1 MSSSRT
7 VDVDAHDAA
16 SGALP
21 PSLLTL
27 VARFDPEVF
36 PVGNGHARVRLQGP
50 GIGRWD
56 ARLHGDR
63 ALLEPADL
71 HARPDAVITADAVTW
86 LALAND
92 VRDGMDA
99 FRQGRLT
106 VRHDLHLGV
115 GFLAA
120 TANTAASGDG
130 LRYRKIDTEIGA
142 ISTMQAGSGPP
153 VILLHGLGATKV
165 SFLPTVGALADRH
178 RVIAVDL
185 PGFGDSVKPIGAS
198 YDARFFARSV
208 VALLDGLGIERAS
221 IVGNSMGGRVALEL
235 GMAHEQRVERLVLLA
250 PAMAWLRGRPFAP
263 ALRLLRPELG
273 LVQLAPRSLVEPVV
287 RRVVPGAEEGWT
299 AAGVDE
305 FLRSYLTPRGR
316 AAFYAAARNL
326 YLDEPH
332 GREGFWTRLAGL
344 TVPSLF
350 VWGRNDHIV
359 PIGFAHHVRDL
370 LPAARH
376 LELNCG
382 HVPQFER
389 PRLVHDAMAQFL
401 A

>member
-1 MSSSRT
+1 MSSPGM
-7 VDVDAHDAA
+7 VDVGTRGDASEDP
-16 SGALP
+16 P

-36 PVGNGHARVRLQGP
+36 PVGNGHARVRLEGP
-50 GIGRWD
+50 GVGRWD
-56 ARLHGDR
+56 VRLHRDH
-63 ALLEPADL
+63 ALLEPADA
-71 HARPDAVITADAVTW
+71 HSGPDAVITADGQTW
-86 LALAND
+86 LALATD
-92 VRDGMDA
+92 VRDGMEA
-99 FRQGRLT
+99 FREGRLT

-120 TANTAASGDG
+120 TAARTTSGEG
-130 LRYRKIDTEIGA
+130 LHYRKVDTAIGE
-142 ISTMQAGSGPP
+142 ISTMEAGSGPP

-165 SFLPTVGALADRH
+165 SFLPTVGALAGRH

-198 YDARFFARSV
+198 YDARFFARSI
-208 VALLDGLGIERAS
+208 VALLDGLGLQRAS

-235 GMAHEQRVERLVLLA
+235 GIAHAARVDRLVLLA
-250 PAMAWLRGRPFAP
+250 PSMAWLRGRPFAP

-273 LVQLAPRSLVEPVV
+273 LVQFAPRGLVEPVV

-316 AAFYAAARNL
+316 AAFYAAARNI

-332 GREGFWTRLAGL
+332 GPEGFWTRLAGL
-344 TVPSLF
+344 TKPSLF
-350 VWGRNDHIV
+350 VWGRKDHLV
-359 PIGFAHHVRDL
+359 PIGFAHHVRET
-370 LPAARH
+370 LPASRH

-389 PRLVHDAMAQFL
+389 PRLVHDAMARFL